1 MPKVG
6 NPGKLRSIWRLNSWA
21 RPKSA
26 AYSSN
31 VIAMN
36 NTCPTHSTP
45 LLAYKSHRWPCMETT
60 GVCACPTA
68 WACQECI
75 AGGIAA
81 ARAAHGEEEATGR
94 AVRHKAHKADI
105 LRTAFERRA
114 AKIQANR
121 ERKRSET

>member
-1 MPKVG
+1 MT
-6 NPGKLRSIWRLNSWA
+6 
-21 RPKSA
+21 
-26 AYSSN
+26 
-31 VIAMN
+31 
-36 NTCPTHSTP
+36 TCPTHQTP
-45 LLAYKSHRWPCMETT
+45 LLSYKSHRWPCQDD
-60 GVCACPTA
+60 GQRCDCPLA

-81 ARAAHGEEEATGR
+81 ARAAHGEEEATSR

-105 LRTAFERRA
+105 LRTTFERRA